1 LPIIP
6 EMSGT
11 LDIKDLE
18 LSALLEVTQAI
29 NNNLSETDLF
39 RIYKFTLLGD
49 LKVKRMALFVGDEG
63 WSCRVAFGSKHDWE
77 NSVLDEKYR
86 NITESILLCDEKS
99 EYGDFDKVIPVFHK
113 KKLLAIVFLGGVLDE
128 KQSDSSTFLQALTNI
143 IIVAIENKKLAKRQ
157 LEQEAYRKE
166 LEIAKKV
173 QNYLFPKSLPKT
185 KKLKIEAVYLPHHD
199 VGGDYYDYLAIDNDR
214 FLVCVADVSGKGVP
228 AALLMSNF
236 QASLRTLVRKTQ
248 DPKEIVTELNHTI
261 YTISNG
267 ENFITFFLGIYDF
280 NLCTFEY
287 INCGH
292 NPQYLLTNGEIL
304 ELNDGTTVLGM
315 FSPLPFLET
324 IKLVNLKNF
333 FFFGYTDGLTEAF
346 NKSDE
351 QFGEENVC
359 KLIGKQMP
367 EDLSEFHNKILKAVD
382 QFRQG
387 EAYRDDITMLSCL
400 VNN

>member
-1 LPIIP
+1 
-6 EMSGT
+6 MHGA

-18 LSALLEVTQAI
+18 LNALLEVTQAI
-29 NNNLSETDLF
+29 NNNLSESDLF

-49 LKVKRMALFVGDEG
+49 LKVKRMALFVSDDG
-63 WSCRVAFGSKHDWE
+63 WACKVAFGTKNNWE
-77 NSVLDEKYR
+77 DQILDQKFR
-86 NITESILLCDEKS
+86 DISESYLLNGDES
-99 EYGDFDKVIPVFHK
+99 GYGDFDKVIPVFHK
-113 KKLLAIVFLGGVLDE
+113 KKQLAVVFLGGVLE
-128 KQSDSSTFLQALTNI
+128 ENTSDSSTFLQALTNI
-143 IIVAIENKKLAKRQ
+143 IIVAIENKKLARRQ

-173 QNYLFPKSLPKT
+173 QNFLFPKSLPKT
-185 KKLKIEAVYLPHHD
+185 EKLKIEAVYLPHHD
-199 VGGDYYDYLAIDNDR
+199 VGGDYYDYLAIDDDR

-248 DPKEIVTELNHTI
+248 DPIEIVTELNHTI

-280 NLCTFEY
+280 SQQTFDY

-292 NPQYLLTNGEIL
+292 NPQYLLTEGKIH

-315 FSPLPFLET
+315 FNPLPFLET
-324 IKLVNLKNF
+324 IRLENLKNF
-333 FFFGYTDGLTEAF
+333 FFFGYTDGLTETF
-346 NKSDE
+346 NKRDE

-359 KLIGKQMP
+359 RFITTSMP
-367 EDLSEFHNKILKAVD
+367 DDLSIFHNKMLKAID
-382 QFRQG
+382 EFREG
-387 EAYRDDITMLSCL
+387 EPYRDDITMLSCL

>member
-1 LPIIP
+1 
-6 EMSGT
+6 MSGT

-18 LSALLEVTQAI
+18 LNALLEVTQAI
-29 NNNLSETDLF
+29 NNNLPETDLF

-49 LKVKRMALFVGDEG
+49 LKVKRMALFVADDNWACKASFGVQFQGENAVLESGYRDLKKPQLLSYTDGDY
-63 WSCRVAFGSKHDWE
+63 K
-77 NSVLDEKYR
+77 
-86 NITESILLCDEKS
+86 
-99 EYGDFDKVIPVFHK
+99 DFDKVIPVYHK
-113 KKLLAIVFLGGVLDE
+113 DKLLAVVFLGGVLE
-128 KQSDSSTFLQALTNI
+128 ETGSDSSTFLQALTNI
-143 IIVAIENKKLAKRQ
+143 IMVAVENKKLARRQ

-173 QNYLFPKSLPKT
+173 QNFLFPKALPQT

-248 DPKEIVTELNHTI
+248 DPKEIVTELNHTL
-261 YTISNG
+261 YTSSNG

-280 NLCTFEY
+280 SSRAFDY

-292 NPQYLLTNGEIL
+292 NPQYLLSEGKIQ

-315 FSPLPFLET
+315 FDPLPFLET
-324 IKLVNLKNF
+324 VRIENLSNF
-333 FFFGYTDGLTEAF
+333 LFFGYTDGLTETF
-346 NKSDE
+346 DDTDE
-351 QFGEENVC
+351 QFGEKRVC
-359 KLIGKQMP
+359 DLIGTKMP
-367 EDLSEFHNKILKAVD
+367 SELPKFHNKILKAVD
-382 QFRQG
+382 EFRKN
-387 EAYRDDITMLSCL
+387 EPYRDDITMLSCL